1 MTGVVTPG
9 LADEFAFAHAA
20 VTRVRDVLEAT
31 IVGQELLIGE
41 LLTSVLAGGHVL
53 LEGPPGLGKTQLAKA
68 LARCFGFE
76 DSRIQC
82 TPDLMPADIT
92 GAQVL
97 TDGRVLEFKPGPLFS
112 HMVLVDEI
120 NRATPRTQAAFL
132 EAMQEHQVTYLGQK
146 RRLPAPFWVLA
157 TQNPIELEGTYPLP
171 EAQLDRF
178 MMKILVRYPSS
189 DTLMKLTEVS
199 LDREPADH
207 ISAVLTLQELERV
220 LAQMRDIVIADPVKQ
235 AAVDLVMATLPGDQQ
250 AHPLAREHIRYGVS
264 PRGLQSLLRAAR
276 VCAFLNGRAHV
287 ALADIQQVAAPVLR
301 HRVLLNFESEIEGQT
316 VDDLLQKIVPDYL
329 QSG

>member
-1 MTGVVTPG
+1 
-9 LADEFAFAHAA
+9 
-20 VTRVRDVLEAT
+20 
-31 IVGQELLIGE
+31 
-41 LLTSVLAGGHVL
+41 
-53 LEGPPGLGKTQLAKA
+53 
-68 LARCFGFE
+68 
-76 DSRIQC
+76 
-82 TPDLMPADIT
+82 
-92 GAQVL
+92 
-97 TDGRVLEFKPGPLFS
+97 
-112 HMVLVDEI
+112 
-120 NRATPRTQAAFL
+120 
-132 EAMQEHQVTYLGQK
+132 
-146 RRLPAPFWVLA
+146 
-157 TQNPIELEGTYPLP
+157 
-171 EAQLDRF
+171 
-178 MMKILVRYPSS
+178 
-189 DTLMKLTEVS
+189 
-199 LDREPADH
+199 
-207 ISAVLTLQELERV
+207 LQELERV